1 MEQRITYASEG
12 IEIEGLVNQAS
23 DRGVIVT
30 HPHPLYGGDMYNP
43 VVNTIAGAYNAHG
56 FTTLRFN
63 FRGVG
68 QSQGS
73 YEDGIGERRDVHHAI
88 SFLLKMGIQTISL
101 AGYSFGSWV
110 NAGISE
116 DEPSVVEM
124 IMVSPPVAMMDFS
137 PSNKIPKLKLVVS
150 GERDD
155 IAPPGLIRKMI
166 PGWNPDA
173 AVEILPGTDHFYSG
187 RLDSLATAL
196 DTYLSPE

>member
-1 MEQRITYASEG
+1 MEKRITYTSDG
-12 IEIEGLVNQAS
+12 IEIEGLLNQVS
-23 DRGVIVT
+23 DKGVIVT

-43 VVNTIAGAYNAHG
+43 VVNTIARAFNAHG
-56 FTTLRFN
+56 FTALRFN

-73 YEDGIGERRDVHHAI
+73 YEDGIGERKDVHNAI

-110 NAGISE
+110 NAGVSE

-137 PSNKIPKLKLVVS
+137 PSSKIPGLKLVVS
-150 GERDD
+150 GERDE
-155 IAPPGLIRKMI
+155 IAPPEQIKKMV
-166 PGWNPDA
+166 PAWNPDA
-173 AVEILPGTDHFYSG
+173 MVEILPGTDHFYSG

-196 DTYLSPE
+196 NTYLCPK